1 MHRLKHIQQIE
12 ISFRRIQISQSF
24 IDIVIGRLRSD
35 DIYNQLSVYPL
46 PKHRSTALATQAS
59 MLYICLFFST
69 DILHSRTSI
78 MREIVD
84 KYFPDNWIVSM
95 YMGFTVN
102 LIESW
107 ENFKAARVALNNT
120 LDSGNVKSISGLY
133 CANIPEL
140 HKTTIR
146 LLKEG
151 TLTSDNLLSNIN
163 NIINVLRDCNVA
175 VRWLMLHTV
184 VGKMDKNKKCKQVQ
198 FLYTLI
204 C

>member
-1 MHRLKHIQQIE
+1 M
-12 ISFRRIQISQSF
+12 SQSF

-69 DILHSRTSI
+69 DILHNRTSI

-84 KYFPDNWIVSM
+84 KYFPDNWVVSM

-120 LDSGNVKSISGLY
+120 LDGGNVKSVSNIYCMSIS
-133 CANIPEL
+133 EL
-140 HKTTIR
+140 HKTTTRI
-146 LLKEG
+146 LKEG
-151 TLTSDNLLSNIN
+151 TLTSENLLSNIN

-184 VGKMDKNKKCKQVQ
+184 IGKMEKNKKCKQVE
-198 FLYTLI
+198 FSCAHFFMY
-204 C
+204 